1 MTRNQAISAA
11 DSALKGQHA
20 VRMLHLT
27 ERLLASRSSDVDDLR
42 RIVQMQGEQNRALT
56 ATITTQGRMLD
67 LLERDRKARQWTAT
81 KNTAIL
87 VVGSFLAGYLI
98 GSL

>member
-1 MTRNQAISAA
+1 
-11 DSALKGQHA
+11 
-20 VRMLHLT
+20 MLHLT

-42 RIVQMQGEQNRALT
+42 RIVQMQGEQNGALT

-67 LLERDRKARQWTAT
+67 LLEKDRKARQWTAT

>member
-1 MTRNQAISAA
+1 
-11 DSALKGQHA
+11 
-20 VRMLHLT
+20 MLHLT